1 MLKFAL
7 RAPLRNSAAT
17 SLTVAAVAII
27 ALFGAFVADSQTA
40 SAQTLPT
47 ATTCGSSP
55 LQGRTQVVVDAI
67 MAHAGIPTSIT
78 DCADATT
85 AHLNALTGTL
95 DLNARDA
102 DKTNYHTPKAAD
114 FAGLTG
120 IRTLD
125 LQGNGISSLPADF
138 FDTNLELLTLVRL
151 GHNAFTT
158 IATDTFEHWTGT
170 GGRRL
175 ELENNQIT
183 SFASGA
189 FNGIGPTLRLLI
201 LDRNP
206 ITTIP
211 GNTFSALTALTH
223 LVIDHTPLATI
234 TGGANGSFAGL
245 SSVTDLRLRNNDDL
259 TTIPRNAFQ
268 GMSSLLRLRLER
280 SGITTIYGNDGTG
293 GSFSGITTVTHLT
306 LQDNELTEIPRNA
319 FPGMTAMTNLNL
331 ERNKITTIYGDP
343 PATPTADGS
352 FSELELVGQ
361 LTLQDNQITAI
372 PPYAFFDM
380 GLMTKLNLERN
391 QIATLHDKSF
401 VQLPSLDRLLIHD
414 NLLEVE
420 DMKVDFWDDGMANL
434 TILHLSRNKID
445 AEVGTDEIDFPQHFF
460 QSKTGTPT
468 RLPGTGLVNIVELG
482 LDELYEDD
490 DSKGLKSIHHELID
504 GLALTEL
511 RLNSNPIGSFDADL
525 LDDAGATLEKLY
537 LHDADLVH
545 LPQLAFAEATALKG
559 LFLQDNE
566 LRQINKW
573 VFANSR
579 PLIPAVPGAGLPEMP
594 AVTGKTGLT
603 ALEQLDLSG
612 NPGAPFD
619 FFIEA
624 RRVDDDTAYIYE
636 RDATGVPVPVTGTV
650 TLKRSDGAASDATL
664 VNDGLTTAY
673 TGFTMGVGT
682 DGHSDFVGGTTAAG
696 EFQPYVTATSA
707 TRNWDNSLI
716 DNDYFDIIDIEITA
730 PDPAKFTTAETDV
743 DADGDAV
750 TCPDFDRICFQG
762 FAITTGAT
770 VYSTATGAATGTTLP
785 LGIDAAFYEGRANR
799 DDNPD
804 ATPPVVGGFSG
815 WKSPTN
821 AAGDKVVTAYYE
833 YRYRRAQ
840 NSEGWAT
847 QQSWT
852 DDDHWGPWVRLAST
866 ADKTFTLTGLSP
878 AHRWEVE
885 TRAVTIMGTSNP
897 PQRSSYWTTV
907 IPGPSGFRVVPGV
920 AEAVLSWDAATGL
933 GGNFVGYR
941 VRYREGGTSSWSG
954 WITVAPQFG
963 PDGVTQ
969 RERQSHSIFGL
980 DHQTPYD
987 FQVVTETVT
996 GVLSERVGHEL
1007 SIATFV
1013 RVPEINSIS
1022 PQIRAV
1028 DVVAGTDISLA
1039 LDIFG
1044 LSDIK
1049 DNELPE
1055 VDGSQL
1061 EFTWSETSGSG
1072 GSFASPG
1079 NSRRV
1084 IYTAPSLPGTYTV
1097 QAEASPPGVC
1107 HSDHAG
1113 FTGIDPCTAV
1123 FTVRVSRAPGDA
1135 PPPTPPVNPD
1145 GLIPTSLTDNAGTAY
1160 AVFRPVEG
1168 GTFTGEGISVTAAPG
1183 AVPDLQLIGVAA
1195 QAGDAVPAPIAGAQM
1210 TLDGTFFEING
1221 VQRAGQAP
1229 VTGFRLDDPIT
1240 ACIPLPDAFRA
1251 NVSNVAIVERQSDGS
1266 LGVLSSKVR
1275 QIAGTLN
1282 VCGGISELPATVAVA
1297 KLGVVKVD
1305 EQITPPAPPIEI
1317 DVGAAAPSNSMALWT
1332 LSIGMLVLFA
1342 AAGTAYAGRA
1352 IRGRRGRNADETDG
1366 SST

>member
-17 SLTVAAVAII
+17 SLTVAIVAIV

-40 SAQTLPT
+40 SAQTLAT
-47 ATTCGSSP
+47 AECGSGP
-55 LQGRTQVVVDAI
+55 LNGRTQVVVDAI
-67 MAHAGIPTSIT
+67 MAHATFPTSVT
-78 DCADATT
+78 DCEDATT
-85 AHLNALTGTL
+85 AHLNALGGTL

-138 FDTNLELLTLVRL
+138 FDTNLEMLTRVRL
-151 GHNAFTT
+151 GFNAFTT

-170 GGRRL
+170 GERRL

-189 FNGIGPTLRLLI
+189 FNGIGPTLRI
-201 LDRNP
+201 LVLDDNP
-206 ITTIP
+206 ITSIP
-211 GNTFSALTALTH
+211 GGTFSTLTTLTH
-223 LVIDHTPLATI
+223 LLLDRTKISGTGIV
-234 TGGANGSFAGL
+234 GGATGSFQGL
-245 SSVTDLRLRNNDDL
+245 TNVRDLRLRDIDEL

-280 SGITTIYGNDGTG
+280 SGITTIYGNDGSG

-352 FSELELVGQ
+352 FSELEVVTQ

-391 QIATLHDKSF
+391 QIATLYDKSF
-401 VQLPSLDRLLIHD
+401 DQLPTLDRLLIHD

-434 TILHLSRNKID
+434 TILYLSRNKID
-445 AEVGTDEIDFPQHFF
+445 AEVGTDLGPEPDFAPIDFPQHFF
-460 QSKTGTPT
+460 QATSHNP
-468 RLPGTGLVNIVELG
+468 PGTGLTKIVELG
-482 LDELYEDD
+482 LDDLYEDD
-490 DSKGLKSIHHELID
+490 DSKGLQSVYHQLVS
-504 GLALTEL
+504 GLPLKIL
-511 RLNSNPIGSFDADL
+511 RLNNNPIGSFDSNFISPAAD
-525 LDDAGATLEKLY
+525 DGIGPTLEKLY
-537 LHDADLVH
+537 LHEAGLFHIPDH
-545 LPQLAFAEATALKG
+545 AFRHATALKG
-559 LFLQDNE
+559 LFLHSNR
-566 LRQINKW
+566 LHQITKYD
-573 VFANSR
+573 FATSKYDATT
-579 PLIPAVPGAGLPEMP
+579 PLADTAGLEM
-594 AVTGKTGLT
+594 
-603 ALEQLDLSG
+603 LEQLHLHD
-612 NPGAPFD
+612 NPGAPFN
-619 FFIEA
+619 FFVEA
-624 RRVDDDTAYIYE
+624 KRSSDNQAYVYE
-636 RDATGVPVPVTGTV
+636 RNGDGVPVDVTGTV

-664 VNDGLTTAY
+664 FDDGSTTDAY
-673 TGFTMGVGT
+673 TTFTIDAGA
-682 DGHSDFVGGTTAAG
+682 DGHSDGVLGTTPDQLFQPRITGGTL
-696 EFQPYVTATSA
+696 
-707 TRNWDNSLI
+707 RNWDNSLI
-716 DNDYFDIIDIEITA
+716 DNDYFDVIDIEIAT
-730 PDPAKFTTAETDV
+730 PDPAKFTTPEEE
-743 DADGDAV
+743 ADGGI
-750 TCPDFDRICFQG
+750 CQDFDRICFKG

-770 VYSTATGAATGTTLP
+770 VYPGVSGAATGTTLP
-785 LGIDAAFYEGRANR
+785 LAIDAAFYEGRANR

-821 AAGDKVVTAYYE
+821 ADGDKVVTAYYE

-954 WITVAPQFG
+954 WITVAPQYG
-963 PDGVTQ
+963 TDGTTQ
-969 RERQSHSIFGL
+969 RERQTHSIFAL

-987 FQVVTETVT
+987 FQVVTETVN

-1022 PQIRAV
+1022 PEIRSV
-1028 DVVAGTDISLA
+1028 DVVAGTDISLE
-1039 LDIFG
+1039 LNIFG

-1049 DNELPE
+1049 DNALPE

-1135 PPPTPPVNPD
+1135 PPPTPPVNPED
-1145 GLIPTSLTDNAGTAY
+1145 SLIPTSLTDNTGTAY
-1160 AVFRPVEG
+1160 AVFTPVEG
-1168 GTFTGEGISVTAAPG
+1168 GTFTGEGITVTAAPS

-1195 QAGDAVPAPIAGAQM
+1195 HAGDAVPAPIAGAQM

-1332 LSIGMLVLFA
+1332 LSIGMLILFA

-1352 IRGRRGRNADETDG
+1352 IRGRRGRSADETDS